1 MEPTKQLPT
10 SSGTAFSDKD
20 RDSGNLSLSGKDA
33 WDGAP
38 VNAAWEEVNIFSY
51 PCIWPRGRGWSSG
64 AWICRRSK
72 LEKTWGMM
80 LSISQASQ
88 VDRRK
93 LGSKQTL
100 AWSRI
105 TQAPHPTVS
114 SNFLRAWPLDHT
126 SLDPTSGFIIFKL
139 CSHGLISPNLS
150 RLQL

>member
-1 MEPTKQLPT
+1 MQPTKQLPT
-10 SSGTAFSDKD
+10 SLGIAFPDKD
-20 RDSGNLSLSGKDA
+20 RDSGNLSLSTKDD
-33 WDGAP
+33 WDCAP
-38 VNAAWEEVNIFSY
+38 VNAAWEEENIFSY
-51 PCIWPRGRGWSSG
+51 PCIWPQRKGWTCG

-80 LSISQASQ
+80 LSISQASHI
-88 VDRRK
+88 DRRK
-93 LGSKQTL
+93 LGSKGTV

-114 SNFLRAWPLDHT
+114 SDFLRAWPLDHT

-139 CSHGLISPNLS
+139 CFHGLISSNLS